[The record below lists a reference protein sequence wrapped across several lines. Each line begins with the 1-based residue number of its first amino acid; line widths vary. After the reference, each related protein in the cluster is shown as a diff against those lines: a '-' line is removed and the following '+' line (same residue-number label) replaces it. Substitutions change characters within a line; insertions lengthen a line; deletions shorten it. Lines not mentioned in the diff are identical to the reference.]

1 MKKQKMSNNSYPND
15 DNQELIPE
23 NLIIPAAKTSDNTSA
38 LRLILYLI
46 PVVGFFPSLWTLYN
60 RQGTREQL
68 MVSRLSITLA
78 LAWIAGY
85 VMLATGAEQTS
96 DFLALRLQILNT
108 FLTSGYFLVS
118 VWLILNAVR
127 GKKQRLPGL
136 SRFAEQI
143 IRKYTS

>member
-1 MKKQKMSNNSYPND
+1 MPHNPHQNR
-15 DNQELIPE
+15 DNQDSVSE
-23 NLIIPAAKTSDNTSA
+23 NLISEDLITKAPETSDTTAA
-38 LRLILYLI
+38 LQLILYMI
-46 PVVGFFPSLWTLYN
+46 PIVGFFPSLWTLYT

-68 MVSRLSITLA
+68 MTSRLSITLA
-78 LAWIAGY
+78 LAWILGY
-85 VMLATGAEQTS
+85 LMLATGAEQTS
-96 DFLALRLQILNT
+96 DFLTLRLQILNT

-136 SRFAEQI
+136 SRFAERV

>member
-1 MKKQKMSNNSYPND
+1 MKNQKMPENSYPND

-23 NLIIPAAKTSDNTSA
+23 NLIIPATKTSDNTSA
-38 LRLILYLI
+38 LQLILYLI
-46 PVVGFFPSLWTLYN
+46 PVVGFFPSLWTLYT

-68 MVSRLSITLA
+68 TVSRLSITLA

-85 VMLATGAEQTS
+85 LMLATGAEQTS